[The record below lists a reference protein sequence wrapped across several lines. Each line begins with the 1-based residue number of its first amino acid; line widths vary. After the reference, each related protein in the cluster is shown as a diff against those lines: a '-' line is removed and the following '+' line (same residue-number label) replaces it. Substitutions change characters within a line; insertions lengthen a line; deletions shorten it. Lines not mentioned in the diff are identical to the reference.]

1 MILICNRKAKRLE
14 VDFPLFNFGE
24 KNFSINFFSGNVC
37 ATQFPPLIHNQLN
50 SLSVEDIMDDIE
62 DTILLLWLFR
72 KRRKSR
78 RLPEKKSQKKLRVR
92 PIFRKTK
99 LKGEFHRLIQD
110 LQPFDSEYFLKQ
122 FPMTPTKLEEL

>member
-1 MILICNRKAKRLE
+1 M
-14 VDFPLFNFGE
+14 DFPLFNFGE

-122 FPMTPTKLEEL
+122 FPMTPTKIEEL